1 MMRIFLIVA
10 VLLMSGIPAVA
21 QPVKPDEPA
30 VDLQSL
36 QEVQEVVK
44 KIQTRYEKTKD
55 LQASFTQ
62 KTRIEGFSTPVIS
75 TGHFYIKKPG
85 RLRWDYI
92 EPATEEIY
100 VNKDDVKMYV
110 PEHKQ
115 VLVGKLTYM
124 AAPRRRCNCCKGWPS
139 WMKSSTSN
147 PRRTRTVAQ
156 GAFCWSL

>member
-1 MMRIFLIVA
+1 MMRMFSMIALFLV
-10 VLLMSGIPAVA
+10 SGILAVPRPVVA
-21 QPVKPDEPA
+21 DDQPVDA
-30 VDLQSL
+30 QAL
-36 QEVQEVVK
+36 QEVQDVVK
-44 KIQTRYEKTKD
+44 KIQVRYEKTKD
-55 LQASFTQ
+55 LQAVFTQ

-124 AAPRRRCNCCKGWPS
+124 AASQAPLQLL
-139 WMKSSTSN
+139 
-147 PRRTRTVAQ
+147 Q
-156 GAFCWSL
+156 GHSVTAGVRQTA

>member
-1 MMRIFLIVA
+1 MMRTGLLIA
-10 VLLMSGIPAVA
+10 VLVVSAIPAAA
-21 QPVKPDEPA
+21 QLVKPDEPA

-36 QEVQEVVK
+36 HEVQEVVK
-44 KIQTRYEKTKD
+44 NIQSRYEKTKD

-85 RLRWDYI
+85 KLRWDYI

-110 PEHKQ
+110 PE
-115 VLVGKLTYM
+115 
-124 AAPRRRCNCCKGWPS
+124 
-139 WMKSSTSN
+139 
-147 PRRTRTVAQ
+147 
-156 GAFCWSL
+156 